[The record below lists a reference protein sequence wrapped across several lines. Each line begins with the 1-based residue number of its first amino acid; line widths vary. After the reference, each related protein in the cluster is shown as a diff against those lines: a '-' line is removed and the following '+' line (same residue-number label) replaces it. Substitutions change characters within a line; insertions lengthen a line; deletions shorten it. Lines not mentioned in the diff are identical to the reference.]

1 MNHTI
6 KYNDKFYNTFKI
18 DGHVIDLE
26 YNCTSVIKI
35 WYQYNNNKNMTYLFY
50 DLENKTFT
58 GGNIDRLFTSRQ
70 KKMLLKKLQVFSKKI
85 ILDFINNIYNNNF
98 TLTDENIFQI
108 EKMKRKMSII

>member
-6 KYNDKFYNTFKI
+6 RYNDKFYNTFKI
-18 DGHVIDLE
+18 DSHVIDLE

-35 WYQYNNNKNMTYLFY
+35 CYQYNNNKNITYLFY
-50 DLENKTFT
+50 NLDNKNFT
-58 GGNIDRLFTSRQ
+58 EGNINRLFTSRQ
-70 KKMLLKKLQVFSKKI
+70 RKMLLKKLQLFSEKI

-108 EKMKRKMSII
+108 EKIKRKMSIV